1 MNKLLNILHKEQ
13 VSFDPASVATL
24 RRSRGG
30 ERAREIIEE
39 VTFHLTDR
47 LGLLSQALAAGD
59 QALARALAG
68 RLAAASE
75 QVGLV
80 GFAQVARDLGIC
92 LERGDAAAAAAVA
105 ARLDRMADRSICRL
119 LDHADRTAL

>member
-1 MNKLLNILHKEQ
+1 MNKVLNITNKEKIL
-13 VSFDPASVATL
+13 FDPASIATL
-24 RRSRGG
+24 RRSRGE

-39 VTFHLTDR
+39 VIFHLTGR
-47 LGLLSQALAAGD
+47 LGLLNQAMTAGD
-59 QALARALAG
+59 RPLARALAG

-80 GFAQVARDLGIC
+80 GFARVARDLGAC
-92 LERGDAAAAAAVA
+92 LARGDAAAAAAVA

-119 LDHADRTAL
+119 LDHADRSAL

>member
-1 MNKLLNILHKEQ
+1 MNKVLNIINKEKIL
-13 VSFDPASVATL
+13 FDPASIATL
-24 RRSRGG
+24 RRSRGE

-39 VTFHLTDR
+39 VIFHLTDR
-47 LGLLSQALAAGD
+47 LGLLNQAMTAGD
-59 QALARALAG
+59 RPLARALAG

-80 GFAQVARDLGIC
+80 GFARVARDLGAC
-92 LERGDAAAAAAVA
+92 LARGDAAAAAVA

-119 LDHADRTAL
+119 LDHADRSAL

>member
-1 MNKLLNILHKEQ
+1 MNKVLNIINKEKIL
-13 VSFDPASVATL
+13 FDPASIATL
-24 RRSRGG
+24 RRSRGE

-39 VTFHLTDR
+39 VIFHLTDR
-47 LGLLSQALAAGD
+47 LGLLNQAMTAGD
-59 QALARALAG
+59 RPLARALAG

-80 GFAQVARDLGIC
+80 GFARVARDLGAC
-92 LERGDAAAAAAVA
+92 LARGDAAAAAAVA

-119 LDHADRTAL
+119 LDHADRSAL

>member
-1 MNKLLNILHKEQ
+1 MNKVLNIINKEKIL
-13 VSFDPASVATL
+13 FDPASIATL
-24 RRSRGG
+24 RRSRGE

-39 VTFHLTDR
+39 VIFHLTDQ
-47 LGLLSQALAAGD
+47 LGLLNQAMTAGD
-59 QALARALAG
+59 RPLARALAG

-80 GFAQVARDLGIC
+80 GFARVARDLGAC
-92 LERGDAAAAAAVA
+92 LARGDAAAAAAVA

-119 LDHADRTAL
+119 LDHADRSAL